1 MKILVFGPKARYDAY
16 MPEFARELGAE
27 LVFCP
32 LGSSP
37 RQAAADNPDAQVL
50 FTDAIIDVDREI
62 LDLLPNLKLVQS
74 EGVAFN
80 RIDLEAARERGV
92 YVCNNKGCNA
102 DSVAEHTVMLMLMA
116 LRHGITGHSAVLE
129 GRQMQMKEA
138 VMASNSPELGEQA
151 VGLVGL
157 GDIGQAV
164 ARLLKPFGC
173 RLYYYTLHR
182 RPPEVEAELGV
193 TYLPLEGLFSACD
206 ILSLHCAVND
216 QTRGMV
222 NEALLERLK
231 PGAILVNTARGDL
244 VDNLAVRRALIQG
257 RLGGIAMDTLAPEP
271 TPADHPLVDLPPEV
285 ADRAIY
291 SPPPG
296 RKYRRLLPPGPPEYV
311 GERPPHPG
319 GTAAG
324 PHRQRP
330 VKIESCP
337 ASFSKEGGGAHSL
350 SKNLLRG
357 NRLSD
362 GGGARGGGSPPRVES
377 NALNALHGKAF
388 SERSGGKVPAF

>member
-50 FTDAIIDVDREI
+50 FDDPVIDVDREI
-62 LDLLPNLKLVQS
+62 LDLLPNLKLIQS

-138 VMASNSPELGEQA
+138 VMASNSPELGEQT

-157 GDIGQAV
+157 GDIGQAT
-164 ARLLKPFGC
+164 ARRLKPFGC
-173 RLYYYTLHR
+173 KLYYYTLHR

-193 TYLPLEGLFSACD
+193 TYLPLEELVSACEV
-206 ILSLHCAVND
+206 LPLHCAV
-216 QTRGMV
+216 
-222 NEALLERLK
+222 
-231 PGAILVNTARGDL
+231 
-244 VDNLAVRRALIQG
+244 
-257 RLGGIAMDTLAPEP
+257 
-271 TPADHPLVDLPPEV
+271 
-285 ADRAIY
+285 
-291 SPPPG
+291 
-296 RKYRRLLPPGPPEYV
+296 
-311 GERPPHPG
+311 
-319 GTAAG
+319 
-324 PHRQRP
+324 
-330 VKIESCP
+330 
-337 ASFSKEGGGAHSL
+337 
-350 SKNLLRG
+350 
-357 NRLSD
+357 
-362 GGGARGGGSPPRVES
+362 
-377 NALNALHGKAF
+377 HG
-388 SERSGGKVPAF
+388 